1 MFDILDSGYL
11 GHIGISIFS
20 LKDKKRSSQTYT
32 VPFPMGSF
40 NMPNNSETGSV
51 RLRHKKWAIDFA
63 AMNGG
68 ARIIK
73 VDIPKFGHH
82 RYLRGEVV
90 LSALPET
97 ESLVT
102 SMSWRRDKNSFRC
115 ARRSPCYI
123 AEGVMQF
130 GSSEL
135 IFTRGNAWGIFDW
148 NRGVRPR
155 TDVRYWASACGLSG
169 DRQIG
174 FSVGYDSADSEHG
187 TENAFFLDGRLHKL
201 EQVTFNISPANWL
214 EPWHF
219 TSNDK
224 RLTMVFT
231 PNQER
236 IERNRMTFHSI
247 TRRQVCGSF
256 SGAVMLD
263 DGTELAFQDITGF
276 AERRKT
282 QF

>member
-1 MFDILDSGYL
+1 
-11 GHIGISIFS
+11 
-20 LKDKKRSSQTYT
+20 
-32 VPFPMGSF
+32 
-40 NMPNNSETGSV
+40 
-51 RLRHKKWAIDFA
+51 
-63 AMNGG
+63 MNGG

-82 RYLRGEVV
+82 RHLRGEVV
-90 LSALPET
+90 LSTPPET

-102 SMSWRRDKNSFRC
+102 NMSWRRDKSSFRC
-115 ARRSPCYI
+115 ARRSPWYI

-148 NRGVRPR
+148 NRGIRPR
-155 TDVRYWASACGLSG
+155 SDVRYWASACGLSG
-169 DRQIG
+169 NRQTG
-174 FSVGYDSADSEHG
+174 FSVGYDSADSGYG
-187 TENAFFLDGRLHKL
+187 TENAFFLDGKLHKL
-201 EQVTFNISPANWL
+201 EQVTFHISPANWL

-219 TSNDK
+219 TSNDN

-236 IERNRMTFHSI
+236 SERNRMTFHSI

-256 SGAVMLD
+256 SGTVILD